1 METKLKKIRADKGLT
16 QRELAEAT
24 GISLRTIQHF
34 EQGTKKLNGA
44 AAITVYTLARA
55 LDVDIEEL
63 LTIPKDLKEG
73 E

>member
-1 METKLKKIRADKGLT
+1 METKLKKIRAAKGMT

-44 AAITVYTLARA
+44 AAITVYTLAKA
-55 LDVDIEEL
+55 LGVGIEEL
-63 LTIPKDLKEG
+63 LTIPEDLRKG